1 MKYGFKIECFNA
13 SRENAENFG
22 VVNTFEV
29 SDDNLRDTL
38 GKVLYALECVGFDFE
53 TGKVYDEAIA
63 KFEASNVQAK
73 FVSIYKDEVVKI
85 SVKSVA

>member
-1 MKYGFKIECFNA
+1 MKYGFKIECF
-13 SRENAENFG
+13 SQVRENAENFG

-53 TGKVYDEAIA
+53 TSKVYDEVIA
-63 KFEASNVQAK
+63 NIESTKVQAK
-73 FVSIYKDEVVKI
+73 FVSVYKSEVLKI
-85 SVKSVA
+85 SLKIVA